1 MNTGSLL
8 SSKTTQALASQ
19 GHVVHQVLKVVVVL
33 IIILMVATEPLKLM
47 AMTAMMIG
55 TLLSAKLILTP
66 PQAGEAA
73 AEVAAVTA
81 KVGPPR

>member
-1 MNTGSLL
+1 M
-8 SSKTTQALASQ
+8 TTQALASQ
-19 GHVVHQVLKVVVVL
+19 GHVVHQVLGVVVVL

-47 AMTAMMIG
+47 ALTAMMIG
-55 TLLSAKLILTP
+55 TLLSVKLILTP
-66 PQAGEAA
+66 PQEAA